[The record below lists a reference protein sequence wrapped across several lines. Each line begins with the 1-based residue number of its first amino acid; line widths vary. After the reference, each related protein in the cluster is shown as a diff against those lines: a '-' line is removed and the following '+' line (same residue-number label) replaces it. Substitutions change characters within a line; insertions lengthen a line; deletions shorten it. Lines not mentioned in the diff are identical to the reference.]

1 MALELAKIGQNYPC
15 LLCNLNIFQWIIIK
29 LSDIVCYHNLMA
41 NFNKQ
46 PDPMK
51 HFRVMALELS
61 KIAPQKNNSMDHHQT
76 WCIKL
81 SDNVCKHNLSTTFN
95 NQPDLMKHLELWPL
109 S

>member
-1 MALELAKIGQNYPC
+1 
-15 LLCNLNIFQWIIIK
+15 
-29 LSDIVCYHNLMA
+29 MA

-61 KIAPQKNNSMDHHQT
+61 KIAPPKNNSMDHHQT

-95 NQPDLMKHLELWPL
+95 NQPDLMKHFGELYGPYL
-109 S
+109 AEIKIVHSVFLIFFNGSS